1 MWTSGDD
8 DTDRLLWLI
17 LDAISCVSWF
27 IYRSHHR
34 EDHGSNFL
42 TAFTYSSQ
50 SSLKLYVQ
58 KNNYVP
64 NSPVELA
71 HCLIEYVTQ
80 NTHI

>member
-1 MWTSGDD
+1 MIWTSGDD
-8 DTDRLLWLI
+8 ETDRLLWLI

-34 EDHGSNFL
+34 EDHGSNFF

-50 SSLKLYVQ
+50 SNLKLYVQ

-71 HCLIEYVTQ
+71 QY
-80 NTHI
+80 NS